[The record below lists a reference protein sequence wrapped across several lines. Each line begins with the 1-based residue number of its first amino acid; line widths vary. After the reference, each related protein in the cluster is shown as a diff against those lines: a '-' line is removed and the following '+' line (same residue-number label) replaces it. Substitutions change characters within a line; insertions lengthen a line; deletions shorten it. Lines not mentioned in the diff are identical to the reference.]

1 MIFAAAIAAL
11 IAVLVIGLLLARP
24 WERPGQTAGPTV
36 WQGITAGIREG
47 EVPLETALQAFA
59 YVFNVD
65 IPGVQVP
72 AGASSNDA
80 PTSGTGAFRW
90 VKAHWAELTPGQRD
104 VVDRV
109 SQSRTGDLVIPVT
122 GPDGEQ
128 LGAADRIAAI
138 GYRLPG
144 GPIPGRVTSNA
155 PAATVGEAVRDDLFA
170 TITHIGQKLGL
181 PVIRE
186 GLFLKD
192 VTLTLTEESGLRK
205 DGSYTFWWTQP
216 VIESGHYS
224 PCNLT
229 LYKNMWSKETPG
241 QPLSATMHVTLTH
254 EVIHCYQYQVINDV
268 VIADL
273 MPPWIMEGT
282 AIWLAGNDTGIV
294 EPMSASMWTNAIMGR
309 PWTSLT
315 ARTYDAYGWYA
326 LLDHLGRPMWSLIAD
341 AWRAAATSA
350 GAGRS
355 EAFIAVLNGDADDVR
370 RAWAPPHARE
380 PSWNDPWIPYGLGL
394 PPDVR
399 APRISVVASGAGYTA
414 SLPDRSNAVY
424 TVTESAGEIVI
435 VETDGLA
442 SAHDGAVH
450 SALAFSS
457 QRFCVEGDCICPP
470 RTRRAGEHIADA
482 DMLLP
487 FVVAFQAP
495 AGGAGQR
502 ISSTTLEQ
510 ECGREKPTPT
520 PTSTPRPSGK
530 PRGGANP
537 CANGCAGSVGDPH
550 LETIDLQEYDFQAA
564 GEYVLLRSPDGS
576 TEIQARQ
583 VPYPDIADVSIN
595 TALAWKVNGH
605 RIGMYAGENTYVL
618 HVDGAEVDPRTAG
631 TIDLG
636 GGAAVTSLGSGI
648 EVAFPDGTI
657 STAVFHGNGFADA
670 LDIQIAPSDPFR
682 ALGVGLLGP
691 IIPGSELPA
700 MPDGSK
706 LQRSADRPTRY
717 AQRYAQLGPA
727 WHVTDQTSLF
737 DYAAAESSSTFD
749 RPGFPSPDVAFDI
762 DELQARAGLPAFQAA
777 AEACAPVQANERE
790 RLHCVFDVMATK
802 DPAYVDFYRI
812 VEQFLIDGP
821 TALDG
826 GPTPSQEPTATPTT
840 TLPAGFFNVEPNAS
854 VLRGA
859 AIGPDGNVY
868 LSVQTAD
875 QAFELLELDPANGTI
890 LKSVPTNGGLEVAVA
905 GGSVW
910 LGTNGPTDGTCA
922 IVRFEPGTLVEQATL
937 PVGCSIAPRIT
948 ATDDA
953 MWWVDISTADA
964 NGHGGRLRRIDP
976 ATNEIGPGV
985 ELPAIYDFIL
995 SSHTTVFAG
1004 GDLADPNTYRLSSG
1018 DATFVSLGSVPALA
1032 FPADGGLWTQV
1043 IANGQAQPE
1052 AAFYSGA
1059 GGPQQRLAI
1068 DGRLVGADDQAV
1080 YAARFGQ
1087 DGRDELWR
1095 YAADGST
1102 TTLVAPSA
1110 TLQTTSGQMALSYG
1124 GTGGRFLVGEG
1135 WAVASWMVYGL
1146 TTPNVP
1152 ALVVQAAP
1160 LP

>member
-1 MIFAAAIAAL
+1 MIFAAAVAAL
-11 IAVLVIGLLLARP
+11 IAVFVVGLLLVRP
-24 WERPGQTAGPTV
+24 WERSGRTSGPTV
-36 WQGITAGIREG
+36 WQGITAGIVDG
-47 EVPLETALQAFA
+47 QVPLETSLQAFA
-59 YVFNVD
+59 YLFNVE

-72 AGASSNDA
+72 AGAASDDA
-80 PTSGTGAFRW
+80 PTSGSGALRW
-90 VKAHWAELTPGQRD
+90 VMAHWAELTPGQRD

-109 SQSRTGDLVIPVT
+109 RQSRPGDLVIPVT
-122 GPDGEQ
+122 GPAGER
-128 LGAADRIAAI
+128 LGTADRLASI
-138 GYRLPG
+138 GSRLPG
-144 GPIPGRVTSNA
+144 GTIPRPVTADA
-155 PAATVGEAVRDDLFA
+155 PAATVAEAVRDDLFA

-205 DGSYTFWWTQP
+205 DGSYTFWLTQSAL
-216 VIESGHYS
+216 ESGHYS

-229 LYKNMWSKETPG
+229 LYKNMWSKETAG

-268 VIADL
+268 VISDL
-273 MPPWIMEGT
+273 MPPWIMEGS

-294 EPMSASMWTNAIMGR
+294 EPMTPGMWTTHIMGQ
-309 PWTSLT
+309 PETALT

-341 AWRAAATSA
+341 AWRGAATSVGSA
-350 GAGRS
+350 RS
-355 EAFIAVLNGDADDVR
+355 EAFIGVLNGDADDLR
-370 RAWAPPHARE
+370 RAWAPLHARE
-380 PSWNDPWIPYGLGL
+380 ESWNDPWVPYGLGL

-399 APRISVVASGAGYTA
+399 APRTPVVASGAGYTA

-424 TVTESAGEIVI
+424 TVTGSEGEIVL

-442 SAHDGAVH
+442 NAHDGAVH

-457 QRFCVEGDCICPP
+457 QRFCVTGDCICPP
-470 RTRRAGEHIADA
+470 RTARAGDHMADT

-502 ISSTTLEQ
+502 ISSKTLEQ
-510 ECGREKPTPT
+510 ECGRAQPT
-520 PTSTPRPSGK
+520 PTSTATPGASRK
-530 PRGGANP
+530 PHGGPNP
-537 CANGCAGSVGDPH
+537 CANGCAGSIGDPH

-564 GEYVLLRSPDGS
+564 GEYELLRNADGS
-576 TEIQARQ
+576 MEIQARQ

-605 RIGMYAGENTYVL
+605 RIAMYAGEDGFVL
-618 HVDGAEVDPRTAG
+618 RVDGAEVDPSTAG

-636 GGAAVTSLGSGI
+636 DGAALTSLGRGI
-648 EVAFPDGTI
+648 EVAFTDGTI
-657 STAVFHGNGFADA
+657 STAVFHGKGFADA
-670 LDIQIAPSDPFR
+670 LDILIAPSDAFR
-682 ALGVGLLGP
+682 AQSVGLLGP

-727 WHVTDQTSLF
+727 WHVTDKTSLF
-737 DYAAAESSSTFD
+737 DYAPGESSSTFD
-749 RPGFPSPDVAFDI
+749 RPGFPSAEVAFDI
-762 DELQARAGLPAFQAA
+762 DELQARVGPPEFQAA
-777 AEACAPVQANERE
+777 ADACAAVQADERE
-790 RLHCVFDVMATK
+790 RLHCVFDVVATK
-802 DPAYVDFYRI
+802 DPAYVDFYKT
-812 VEQFLIDGP
+812 VQQFLIGGP

-826 GPTPSQEPTATPTT
+826 GPTNSPEPTATSTT
-840 TLPAGFFNVEPNAS
+840 ALPAGFFNVEPNAS
-854 VLRGA
+854 VLRSA
-859 AIGPDGNVY
+859 AIGPDGNIY
-868 LSVQTAD
+868 LSVQKAD
-875 QAFELLELDPANGTI
+875 QAYELLEVDPASGSI

-905 GGSVW
+905 GGSIW
-910 LGTNGPTDGTCA
+910 LGSNGPTDGTCA
-922 IVRFEPGTLVEQATL
+922 IVRFEPGTLVEQAKL
-937 PVGCSIAPRIT
+937 PVGCLIAPRIT
-948 ATDDA
+948 ATNDA
-953 MWWVDISTADA
+953 VWWVDISTADA
-964 NGHGGRLRRIDP
+964 NGHGARLRRIDSV
-976 ATNEIGPGV
+976 TNEIGAGV
-985 ELPAIYDFIL
+985 ELPAIHDFIQ

-1004 GDLADPNTYRLSSG
+1004 GDLADPNTYRLGSGESS
-1018 DATFVSLGSVPALA
+1018 FVSMGVVPGSGVPSN
-1032 FPADGGLWTQV
+1032 GGLWTQLV
-1043 IANGQAQPE
+1043 ANGQAEPE
-1052 AAFYSGA
+1052 AAFYSAA

-1068 DGRLVGADDQAV
+1068 DGRLVGADDEAV

-1087 DGRDELWR
+1087 DGREELWR

-1102 TTLVAPSA
+1102 TTQVALGT
-1110 TLQTTSGQMALSYG
+1110 TLQTTSGEIALSYG
-1124 GTGGRFLVGEG
+1124 MTGGRFLVGNG
-1135 WAVASWMVYGL
+1135 WAVASWMVFGL

-1152 ALVVQAAP
+1152 ALVVQVAP